1 MVAKLHH
8 ERIAGAAPVAWA
20 VITHG
25 IYGAGPNWRTIAK
38 QLVDKRPDWGC
49 VLVDLRQHGRSEPG
63 DPPHTLAA
71 CAEDVVACVDSLDLP
86 VRALVGHSFGGKVM
100 LAARSA
106 LADVQTVVMDAS
118 PSAGMRENNGA
129 EAVLRL
135 MESLPRQ
142 WPSREAFVEAVIAG
156 GHTKPLAQWLA
167 TNVVPLGPGEG
178 GYTLRLDLVA
188 VRAMLTDYF
197 ARDLWTDALDPAYG
211 PLAFLVATRSNTVDA
226 ADRARLSGA
235 PAHIRVFEIDAGHW
249 LHVDAPVLVIA
260 ALSELLQPP
269 A

>member
-8 ERIAGAAPVAWA
+8 ERIAGEAPQAWA
-20 VITHG
+20 VIAHG
-25 IYGAGPNWRTIAK
+25 IYGAGGNWRTIAK
-38 QLVDKRPDWGC
+38 QLVEKRPDWGC
-49 VLVDLRQHGRSEPG
+49 ILIDLRQHGRSEPG

-71 CAEDVVACVDSLDLP
+71 CAEDVVALVDSLDIP
-86 VRALVGHSFGGKVM
+86 VRALIGHSFGGKVM

-106 LADVQTVVMDAS
+106 LADVQTIVMDAS

-129 EAVLRL
+129 EAVLRM
-135 MESLPRQ
+135 MESLPSM
-142 WPSREAFVEAVIAG
+142 WPSRDAFIEAVIAG
-156 GHTKPLAQWLA
+156 GHSKPLAQWLG
-167 TNVVPLGPGEG
+167 TNVVPVEG

-197 ARDLWTDALDPAYG
+197 ARDLWADAFDPAFG
-211 PLAFLVATRSNTVDA
+211 PLAFLVATRGNTIDA

-235 PAHIRVFEIDAGHW
+235 PAHVRVFEIDAGHW
-249 LHVDAPVLVIA
+249 LHVDAPALVIA